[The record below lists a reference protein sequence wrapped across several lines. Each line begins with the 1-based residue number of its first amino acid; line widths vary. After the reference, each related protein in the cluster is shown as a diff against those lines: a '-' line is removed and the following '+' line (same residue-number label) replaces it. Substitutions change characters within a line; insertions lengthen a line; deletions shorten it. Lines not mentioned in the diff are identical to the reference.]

1 MELDSIGENSS
12 VSASETVVFQAVE
25 GYVMARVN
33 SSAEVKHRL
42 ATVGYAHLS
51 PEFLDPVRLGC
62 TERQVAD
69 FVDSWNTLP
78 RDPYIPAL
86 ATAGRQRRYGR
97 LAVLE
102 KSIEVLPPAPFL
114 QSKGINPVF
123 GGIER
128 KFAALDPTTAASP
141 VLAGLIRLLG
151 ECLPLPDLIWPSDLG
166 VHQIRVQTST
176 DSDGLPTPEGIHQ
189 DGHRFVAQ
197 VFIDRSAVEGG
208 NSSFYEGGVAIYQ
221 ACLTQP
227 FECLLVNDRRLHH
240 GVSPIRPA
248 GASQGWRDMLLLDF
262 PESSSPD
269 ALAGVSGGDERAVR
283 PLIPEGAPGS

>member
-1 MELDSIGENSS
+1 
-12 VSASETVVFQAVE
+12 
-25 GYVMARVN
+25 MARVN

-51 PEFLDPVRLGC
+51 PELLDPVRLGC
-62 TERQVAD
+62 TDHEVAE
-69 FVDSWNTLP
+69 FVGSWHTLP
-78 RDPYIPAL
+78 RDPYVSAL
-86 ATAGRQRRYGR
+86 VAGRQRRYGR

-102 KSIEVLPPAPFL
+102 DSIAVLPPAPFV
-114 QSKGINPVF
+114 QSNEINRVF

-128 KFAALDPTTAASP
+128 KFATLEPATAASP

-151 ECLPLPDLIWPSDLG
+151 DCLPLPELMWPSDLG
-166 VHQIRVQTST
+166 VHQIRVQASD
-176 DSDGLPTPEGIHQ
+176 DSDGQPTPEGIHQ

-197 VFIDRSAVEGG
+197 VFIGRSAVEGG
-208 NSSFYEGGVAIYQ
+208 NSSFYEDNVAVYQ

-227 FECLLVNDRRLHH
+227 FECLLVNDRRLYH

-248 GASQGWRDMLLLDF
+248 GASRGWRDMLLLDF
-262 PESSSPD
+262 PESPSLD
-269 ALAGVSGGDERAVR
+269 ALARVGGDEQAGR